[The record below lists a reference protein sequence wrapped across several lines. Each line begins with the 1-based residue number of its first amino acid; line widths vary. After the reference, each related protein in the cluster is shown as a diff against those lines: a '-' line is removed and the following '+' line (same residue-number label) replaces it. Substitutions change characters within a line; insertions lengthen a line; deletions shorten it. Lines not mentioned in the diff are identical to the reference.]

1 MENPIAYLCFAFTC
15 QVRSV
20 AASVSPSPCIYGLLF
35 AVRMIV
41 VYHFDSNCAKNP
53 ISLWYVCS
61 VHTVHV
67 PVLDVSFLT
76 IVKLPRMLVAYKMVM
91 CFLHSAQNIFLSIYL
106 FKDSDGVSVHYACL
120 FRFCLSVSR
129 SLSCV

>member
-1 MENPIAYLCFAFTC
+1 MRIYVLHSLVKCGPLLHLYLRLRAYTGCCSL
-15 QVRSV
+15 
-20 AASVSPSPCIYGLLF
+20 

-91 CFLHSAQNIFLSIYL
+91 CFLHSAQNIFLSICL
-106 FKDSDGVSVHYACL
+106 FKDSHGVSVHYACL